1 MSHHDLLQNIR
12 ELSVQDPVVAAD
24 IIDLCCFSSARTAGS
39 LTVLICDS
47 GGRLIQPVR
56 IDDVPRRCP
65 PAAASRALFA
75 PLLQFADELN
85 GGLVVAVGRPGGL
98 IDDDDRRW
106 HQIAIEECRRAG
118 VRLFGM
124 FVATPDRVV
133 RLPDPDPLPAAI

>member
-1 MSHHDLLQNIR
+1 MSHRDLPRNIR
-12 ELSVQDPVVAAD
+12 ELSVTDPADAAD
-24 IIDLCCFSSARTAGS
+24 LVDLCCFESARDAGS

-47 GGRLIQPVR
+47 GGHLVQPVC

-65 PAAASRALFA
+65 PAACQALFA
-75 PLLQFADELN
+75 PLLQIAGEVN
-85 GGLVVAVGRPGGL
+85 GGLVVALGKAGGL

-106 HQIAIEECRRAG
+106 HQIAINECRGAG

-133 RLPDPDPLPAAI
+133 RLPDPDPAPATI